1 VILCSE
7 EKMQQ
12 HDLNS
17 LAVLLAHA
25 ERERDE
31 ALAEHLRAEAA
42 RRAAAAQ
49 AEQLVA
55 YRRDYERRWSAE
67 FCRDGKIELVRCY
80 QGFVERLTQAVEQ
93 QGRIAAN
100 AAMRAERAEAIV
112 RGHELRT
119 AALKK
124 LLERRLREREVATAR
139 HEQRESDDRAVRAAW
154 SRLTAPG
161 RPTAL

>member
-1 VILCSE
+1 
-7 EKMQQ
+7 MQP
-12 HDLNS
+12 HDLDS
-17 LAVLLAHA
+17 LALVLAHA

-31 ALAEHLRAEAA
+31 ALAEQFRAEAA
-42 RRAAAAQ
+42 RRAAVAQ

-67 FCRDGKIELVRCY
+67 FRRDGKIELVRCY
-80 QGFVERLTQAVEQ
+80 QGFMARMTQAVEQ
-93 QGRIAAN
+93 QERIAGH
-100 AAMRAERAEAIV
+100 AAMQAERAEAIV

-119 AALKK
+119 AGLRK
-124 LLERRLREREVATAR
+124 LLERRLRERDIAAAR
-139 HEQRESDDRAVRAAW
+139 REQKESDDRAVRAAW

>member
-1 VILCSE
+1 MPE
-7 EKMQQ
+7 
-12 HDLNS
+12 DLKS
-17 LAVLLAHA
+17 LATLLAHA

-31 ALAEHLRAEAA
+31 ALAEQLRAEAA
-42 RRAAAAQ
+42 RRAAVAQ

-80 QGFVERLTQAVEQ
+80 QGFMQRMTQAVEQ
-93 QGRIAAN
+93 QERIATHATVL
-100 AAMRAERAEAIV
+100 AERAEAIV

-119 AALKK
+119 AGLRK
-124 LLERRLREREVATAR
+124 LLERRLRAGDVEAAR
-139 HEQRESDDRAVRAAW
+139 REQRESDDRAVRAAW
-154 SRLTAPG
+154 NRLTAPG

>member
-1 VILCSE
+1 
-7 EKMQQ
+7 M
-12 HDLNS
+12 HDDLKS
-17 LAVLLAHA
+17 LAALLAHA

-31 ALAEHLRAEAA
+31 ALADRFRAEAA
-42 RRAAAAQ
+42 SRAAAAQ

-80 QGFVERLTQAVEQ
+80 QGFMQRMTQAVEQ
-93 QGRIAAN
+93 QERIAAH
-100 AAMRAERAEAIV
+100 AAVHAERADAIV
-112 RGHELRT
+112 RGHEIRA
-119 AALKK
+119 AALRK
-124 LLERRLREREVATAR
+124 LLERRLREAEIAVARREQKET
-139 HEQRESDDRAVRAAW
+139 DDRAARAAW